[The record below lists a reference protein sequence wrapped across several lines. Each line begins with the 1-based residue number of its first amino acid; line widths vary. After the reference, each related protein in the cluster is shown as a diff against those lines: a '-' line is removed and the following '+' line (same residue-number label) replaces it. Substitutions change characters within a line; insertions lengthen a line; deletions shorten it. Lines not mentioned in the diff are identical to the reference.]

1 MGYVKLFKFF
11 HIFCLYW
18 VKSLKLPRVSLL
30 FFNPS
35 HFKYTVF
42 SKKCDMLQVIT
53 LDKNKPI

>member
-11 HIFCLYW
+11 HIF
-18 VKSLKLPRVSLL
+18 SVSTRSNHSNYLV
-30 FFNPS
+30 FPW